1 MRREQIQRPG
11 RIPAI
16 QLLQPPHRALVVR
29 PVTLPSFARERVIP
43 ILVLLDAADG
53 EDGFDGLAD
62 ADEGDGLEE
71 GFAEAAGEVLAGFG
85 GAVGG
90 LLRG

>member
-1 MRREQIQRPG
+1 M
-11 RIPAI
+11 
-16 QLLQPPHRALVVR
+16 VR

-62 ADEGDGLEE
+62 ADEGDGFEE
-71 GFAEAAGEVLAGFG
+71 SFAEAAGEVLAGLG

-90 LLRG
+90 L

>member
-1 MRREQIQRPG
+1 M
-11 RIPAI
+11 
-16 QLLQPPHRALVVR
+16 VR